1 MASVVTCHWQNAAG
15 LSLCESDSCLPPRV
29 FGFHDIDPWFAWPTE
44 NSMKIG
50 SNYPHFTLWETY
62 KKLLKMIIY
71 SGFSHWKWW
80 FSIVMLVY
88 QRVSRK
94 STYSIIWFKYPRVGL
109 NSWSNIW
116 RTYRGHS
123 SWLVTS
129 PLETSC
135 RKYLPALL
143 LLKSPYLSSC
153 WLRGHQYKQ
162 T

>member
-1 MASVVTCHWQNAAG
+1 MSLVKSSVNNMRLVHSDVIHKFCHISTYWWLQLWPAIDKNAAG

-129 PLETSC
+129 PL
-135 RKYLPALL
+135 
-143 LLKSPYLSSC
+143 
-153 WLRGHQYKQ
+153 
-162 T
+162 